1 MTTTVNIA
9 NIKVGMNV
17 KELKDSGEF
26 ARHELARLTKMFKD
40 AETGT
45 QKFENDL
52 ELLQRAFVSSGG
64 AIKNYEQ
71 IVGMLEEKHGL
82 AAQSAK
88 ELAAEEAKL
97 AHAIRAAGLGIK
109 ENAALFSGEQLD
121 KLAKVSER
129 TMSPLQH
136 LHREVQALDRA
147 FELGKMDIQV
157 YNNLLSG
164 LEKQY
169 GLTAI
174 HAKKAA
180 DAELAR
186 AHAQRAAGLGITSG
200 AAGFSTED
208 LDAIAKMAKQ
218 AGGPIEDLKN
228 KVALLDKAF
237 ASGMSEDAYN
247 ATLKHLID
255 SSGIYAEQTK
265 KAAEEQDRLNKL
277 IESVRTPFEKYSEEL
292 KYVNEQLAAGKVDA
306 MQHAAAVQNL
316 AKRYGEFHP
325 VLAATAAKIP
335 TSKMGLFSNDEL
347 KALGRFD
354 IQSAKPSTASTEF
367 LQQNMALTK
376 ALKTGAYTADQYDA
390 ALADLHKRFGIL
402 ALAESDLISKEEKTA
417 RLKRE
422 AIANSQNLAAQTQA
436 TGMSM
441 NGLAARFVGLNEVV
455 QLAKRGIREFVDFMK
470 ESVQIAS
477 KIETAS
483 ISFEVLTKSAEG
495 STQIMKQLR
504 DLAKSTPIAFSD
516 FAQATKMMLGTR
528 VAADQIKP
536 TLSALAAISLGNTE
550 TFAGLAKAFSDVS
563 AAGRLTGQEMLQF
576 RNAGFNP
583 LNEIARTTGKSMRQL
598 KLDMEE
604 GRISFDVLAGSILSV
619 VGAGGLFEGMNE
631 RLMGTT
637 QGQFNQLKNAFQEMQ
652 ITIGNTILPAV
663 REVTLALKEMFNPGD
678 PGILLSTLQNFSS
691 GIGSIS
697 AFLRGGSEGL
707 GRFMFEM
714 EEAHLKASMAK
725 FKTNF
730 TARKNAKEQAKENK
744 ELTDEEIKLIKQKTD
759 AFKESLKKI
768 SDENLKAKLS
778 NPYDPD
784 GFEKY
789 MLMQDEFGK
798 TLLQQL
804 ESQKAIIQLSE
815 TRRLEE
821 VNAALQQSK
830 AMQETLAVEERVVQ
844 LKKTSTLMS
853 QSQLKDYAT
862 AQIMFEKQVAEEK
875 KSHQAKKELLTKQ
888 KDAGAFF
895 KQGQSANEESRAYF
909 SAMDEEDARHKKRI
923 KDLQSAMSQTLDDVF
938 SKTKMELRSAA
949 NELTKKFNPTANLRQ
964 ELAQLDFMRQQNMIT
979 QQVFDKQAMELG
991 QQAKEAMGL
1000 LPNIAPALK
1009 EGSAEAYKFI
1019 LEQNTKS
1026 QERFQIKKLNEE
1038 MLKELRTANQ
1048 QNANAPR
1055 LAQAR

>member
-1 MTTTVNIA
+1 MTTTINIA
-9 NIKVGMNV
+9 NIKVGMDV
-17 KELKDSGEF
+17 SELRKSGGF
-26 ARHELARLTKMFKD
+26 TRGELASLTKMFKD
-40 AETGT
+40 AENGT
-45 QKFENDL
+45 QRFSKDL
-52 ELLQRAFVSSGG
+52 ELLQRAFVTSGG
-64 AIKNYEQ
+64 AIQNYEQ
-71 IVGMLEEKHGL
+71 IVDMLETKHGL

-97 AHAIRAAGLGIK
+97 AHAIRASGLGIK
-109 ENAALFSGEQLD
+109 ENAALFSGQQLD
-121 KLAKVSER
+121 KLAKMTEAAL
-129 TMSPLQH
+129 TPLQKFR
-136 LHREVQALDRA
+136 REKEFLD
-147 FELGKMDIQV
+147 
-157 YNNLLSG
+157 NLVAKGNLD
-164 LEKQY
+164 LEKY
-169 GLTAI
+169 NSILGSLREHFFADVSKRRDELD
-174 HAKKAA
+174 AKNVRF
-180 DAELAR
+180 DL
-186 AHAQRAAGLGITSG
+186 LGVTRDRYK
-200 AAGFSTED
+200 FTDED
-208 LDAIAKMAKQ
+208 LAKLEKMSRSAISPVDQ
-218 AGGPIEDLKN
+218 LRQN
-228 KVALLDKAF
+228 VALLDKAL
-237 ASGMSEDAYN
+237 ASGMSQDAYN
-247 ATLKHLID
+247 TILKHLID

-367 LQQNMALTK
+367 LQQNIALTK

-441 NGLAARFVGLNEVV
+441 NSLAARFVGLNEVV

-495 STQIMKQLR
+495 STQIMKELR

-516 FAQATKMMLGTR
+516 FAQATKMLLGTR

-583 LNEIARTTGKSMRQL
+583 LNEIARTTGKTMRQL

-604 GRISFDVLAGSILSV
+604 GRISFDVLAKSIQSAV
-619 VGAGGLFEGMNE
+619 NAGGLFEGMNE

-637 QGQFNQLKNAFQEMQ
+637 QGQFNQLKNVFQELQ
-652 ITIGNTILPAV
+652 IVIGNTILPAV

-678 PGILLSTLQNFSS
+678 PGILLSAMQALSFLAGNATAFIRDGAEGVKRFSY
-691 GIGSIS
+691 
-697 AFLRGGSEGL
+697 EW
-707 GRFMFEM
+707 
-714 EEAHLKASMAK
+714 EEAYVKASMAR
-725 FKTNF
+725 FKANF
-730 TARKNAKEQAKENK
+730 TAKKDAKDQSKANK

-759 AFKESLKKI
+759 AYKESLKKI
-768 SDENLKAKLS
+768 SDENMKARLS
-778 NPYDPD
+778 SPYDPD

-789 MLMQDEFGK
+789 KLMQDEFGK
-798 TLLQQL
+798 TLLEQL
-804 ESQKAIIQLSE
+804 ESEKAIILLSE
-815 TRRLEE
+815 TRRIEE

-830 AMQETLAVEERVVQ
+830 AVKESLAVEERVAQ
-844 LKKTSTLMS
+844 LKKTNTLLS
-853 QSQLKDYAT
+853 QSQLKDYAA
-862 AQIMFEKQVAEEK
+862 AQIMFAKQIEEEK
-875 KSHQAKKELLTKQ
+875 KSHAERKDLLKRQKE
-888 KDAGAFF
+888 AGAFF
-895 KQGQSANEESRAYF
+895 KEGQAANEESRAFF
-909 SAMDEEDARHKKRI
+909 SAMDEEDARHKQRI
-923 KDLQSAMSQTLDDVF
+923 KELQSAMSQTLDDVF
-938 SKTKMELRSAA
+938 SKAKSEFRSTAE
-949 NELTKKFNPTANLRQ
+949 ELTNKFNPSVSLRQ

-991 QQAKEAMGL
+991 QQAREAMGL

-1026 QERFQIKKLNEE
+1026 QERWQIKKLNEE
-1038 MLKELRTANQ
+1038 MLTELRTANR